1 MSYRLMDRGL
11 VALHEFKFADG
22 VRRES
27 EPHAAGSVEHLVITD
42 GRLLTG
48 PIGEEVEVAAG
59 DYVSFPSDRPHVYE
73 ALGGQARALL
83 LHLRPTTLAPAG
95 DAARARSRALG
106 RGHRRRSLIGA
117 RPDASA
123 QLT

>member
-1 MSYRLMDRGL
+1 
-11 VALHEFKFADG
+11 
-22 VRRES
+22 
-27 EPHAAGSVEHLVITD
+27 VEHLVITD

-83 LHLRPTTLAPAG
+83 LLSFDRPPTRQQEMRRELDHVLSAG
-95 DAARARSRALG
+95 DTAADRSSG
-106 RGHRRRSLIGA
+106 RGRVPRRN
-117 RPDASA
+117 
-123 QLT
+123 